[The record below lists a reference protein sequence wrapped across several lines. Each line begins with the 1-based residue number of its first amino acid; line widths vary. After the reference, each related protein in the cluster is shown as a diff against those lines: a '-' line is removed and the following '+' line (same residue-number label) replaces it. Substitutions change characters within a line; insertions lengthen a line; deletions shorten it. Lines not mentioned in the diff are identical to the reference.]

1 MKELRYD
8 AAVIGGGAAGMAAA
22 LELETAGFSCAIIE
36 REDHLGG
43 ILMQCIHNGFGL
55 HEFSEELTGPEF
67 AERFI
72 EQVIKSKIAVYLNT
86 TVTQFTGEMGTGDR
100 GSGTGGMGTRD
111 QGLGTGGREPKYQN
125 PTREQHHS
133 SDNDPRSPVPGPR
146 SLICVSPDGVMHIQ
160 CRAVILAMGCRERNR
175 GNVRIPGARPAG
187 VFTAGLAQR
196 LVNVEGY
203 IPGKE
208 VVIIGSGDIGL
219 IMARRM
225 SWVGCLVKAVVEIM
239 PYPAG
244 LTRNIVQCLRDFDIP
259 LYLSCHTTAIF
270 GNDRVEGV
278 ELTPM
283 EDGIT
288 VPEKR
293 FRIDCDTVLLSVGL
307 VPENEL
313 SRAAGVEINSAT
325 GGPLVDSFLMTNV
338 NGIFACGNVLHVH
351 DLVDWVS
358 QESRTAGRYAAQWLC
373 GNTPGAQIRVK
384 AGSNVRYV
392 NPARIDPQR
401 ENQIYLRS
409 MVVKSDAVLELR
421 LNGLVIR
428 SIRKN
433 HIQPSEMIN
442 LKIGPKDFPGQV
454 PEADSVLE
462 FRIV

>member
-1 MKELRYD
+1 MVELQYD

-22 LELETAGFSCAIIE
+22 LELETAGFSCVIIE

-72 EQVIKSKIAVYLNT
+72 ERVIKSKIAVYTDT
-86 TVTQFTGEMGTGDR
+86 TVTQISEWETGKEI
-100 GSGTGGMGTRD
+100 
-111 QGLGTGGREPKYQN
+111 
-125 PTREQHHS
+125 
-133 SDNDPRSPVPGPR
+133 V
-146 SLICVSPDGVMHIQ
+146 CVSPNGVIRIKS
-160 CRAVILAMGCRERNR
+160 RAVILAMGCRERNR
-175 GNVRIPGARPAG
+175 GNIRIPGGRPAG

-196 LVNVEGY
+196 LVNIEGY

-225 SWVGCLVKAVVEIM
+225 SWIGCSVKAVIEIM

-259 LYLSCHTTAIF
+259 LYLSSQTTAIF

-283 EDGIT
+283 ENGVA

-313 SRAAGVEINSAT
+313 SKAAGVELNSAT

-338 NGIFACGNVLHVH
+338 EGVFACGNVLHVH

-358 QESRTAGRYAAQWLC
+358 QESRTAGRYAAQWLS
-373 GNTPGAQIRVK
+373 GAGPGPQIRAK

-401 ENQIYLRS
+401 ENQVYLRS
-409 MVVKSDAVLELR
+409 MVVKTDAALELK
-421 LNGLVIR
+421 LDGLVIR
-428 SIRKN
+428 SIKKS

-442 LKIGPKDFPGQV
+442 LKIGPKDFPGKV
-454 PEADSVLE
+454 IGPDSALE
-462 FRIV
+462 FSIV